1 MERLFRFLPLRT
13 FISQIN
19 TLYTKLADYPG
30 AAASRTVSLVFY
42 QTYNKST
49 YVRFELLTAKMD
61 HDYSTKQ
68 FGVCFTCEGQLR
80 SDPCVETLVCE
91 QCRRKGERGSV
102 VGVGRS
108 VLAYNP
114 VSKALFLTSAAI
126 VRRYDYCPVI
136 WGSGMHIQYEWYRR
150 ATGPRRKIP
159 AATNPEEMQVE
170 TKTEMQVETEME
182 CDSDDEIVYE

>member
-1 MERLFRFLPLRT
+1 
-13 FISQIN
+13 
-19 TLYTKLADYPG
+19 
-30 AAASRTVSLVFY
+30 
-42 QTYNKST
+42 
-49 YVRFELLTAKMD
+49 MD
-61 HDYSTKQ
+61 HDYSTASL
-68 FGVCFTCEGQLR
+68 GVCFTCEGQLR
-80 SDPCVETLVCE
+80 SDLESTFVCE

-102 VGVGRS
+102 VGVGQS

-114 VSKALFLTSAAI
+114 LSKTVFLTSAAV

-170 TKTEMQVETEME
+170 TETEME
-182 CDSDDEIVYE
+182 CDSDDEIVYK

>member
-1 MERLFRFLPLRT
+1 
-13 FISQIN
+13 
-19 TLYTKLADYPG
+19 
-30 AAASRTVSLVFY
+30 
-42 QTYNKST
+42 
-49 YVRFELLTAKMD
+49 MD

-102 VGVGRS
+102 VGVGQS

-114 VSKALFLTSAAI
+114 LSKTVFLTSAAI

-159 AATNPEEMQVE
+159 AATTPVEDDRHHNDANTHRSTTGTFRTSSPRSKIHPPQEEDSLWNLGRYEDLGEPIFYQVSGSVQCFLNPV
-170 TKTEMQVETEME
+170 
-182 CDSDDEIVYE
+182 